1 VAANQCRV
9 DRSFKEITMMH
20 AYPALMTL
28 LMVLWYV
35 VTGFQV
41 GRARARYKVRAPAT
55 TGDPAFERAYR
66 VQMNE
71 LEQLAGFLPAMWIFA
86 WFGDPR
92 LATLG
97 GIVWLTGRIIYAV
110 GYWTDAR
117 KRSTGF
123 TISMF
128 AFASTWVAALGAV
141 LRQLDWQ

>member
-1 VAANQCRV
+1 MNQ
-9 DRSFKEITMMH
+9 

-28 LMVLWYV
+28 MTILWYV
-35 VTGFQV
+35 VTGYQV
-41 GRARARYKVRAPAT
+41 GRARVRYKVKAPAT

-92 LATLG
+92 LAALG
-97 GIVWLTGRIIYAV
+97 CCAWLAGRIIYAI

-117 KRSTGF
+117 KRGTGF

-128 AFASTWVAALGAV
+128 AFALTWVAALAAV
-141 LRQLDWQ
+141 LRQLGWA